1 MHGVAA
7 ADVVCVIDG
16 LIVIAD
22 DDSND
27 TDDDGDK
34 DDNNDVIVWV
44 GWVVYFVC
52 WLFWGF
58 LCVCLFSL
66 FLKNIL
72 NKKFNIFRQSILLFI
87 SS

>member
-34 DDNNDVIVWV
+34 DDNNDVVWFV
-44 GWVVYFVC
+44 GWFILFVGCLGVFVC
-52 WLFWGF
+52 N
-58 LCVCLFSL
+58 VCLLSL

-72 NKKFNIFRQSILLFI
+72 N
-87 SS
+87 